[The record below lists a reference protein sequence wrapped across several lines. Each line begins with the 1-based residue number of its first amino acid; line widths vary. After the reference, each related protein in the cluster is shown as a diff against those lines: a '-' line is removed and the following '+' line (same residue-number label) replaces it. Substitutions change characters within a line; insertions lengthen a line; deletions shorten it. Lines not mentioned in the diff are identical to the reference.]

1 MLRLLSVAVLVPLVV
16 SCQTPPESTLQRARR
31 EGFVRVAYS
40 EEPPFSF
47 FDESTGRAGGESP
60 EAMRAVAEGLR
71 IENVRWVRLD
81 FGDLIPSLLQ
91 GRVDVVA
98 AGMFRTPEREERV
111 RFSTPTVCSAPALL
125 VPAGSSVTSIGDV
138 ARDTTLRLAVLD
150 GSVEHSAA
158 QELGIRRDRVLTVPD
173 LITGVVAVGEGSA
186 SAFAITLPTA
196 RQAVQNPR
204 AASLEIRRYDPPTQ
218 IRTMVAG
225 CSALAFRPQ
234 DTSLVDAA
242 NRALAAYVGGD
253 RHLSML
259 QRLGFNPEDLP
270 LPPAA
275 R

>member
-1 MLRLLSVAVLVPLVV
+1 MLRLLSIAVLVPPVV
-16 SCQTPPESTLQRARR
+16 SCQTPPESTLERVRR
-31 EGFVRVAYS
+31 EGFVRAAYS

-47 FDESTGRAGGESP
+47 FDESTGRVGGESP
-60 EAMRAVAEGLR
+60 EAMRAVAEELGV
-71 IENVRWVRLD
+71 ENVRWVRLD

-125 VPAGSSVTSIGDV
+125 VPAGSSVASIEDV

-158 QELGIRRDRVLTVPD
+158 QELGIRGDRLLAVPD
-173 LITGVVAVGEGSA
+173 LTTGVVAVDEGST
-186 SAFAITLPTA
+186 SALAISLPTA
-196 RQAVQNPR
+196 RRAVQNR
-204 AASLEIRRYDPPTQ
+204 HAASLEIRRYDPPPR
-218 IRTMVAG
+218 IRTVVAG

-234 DTSLVDAA
+234 DTSLADAA
-242 NRALAAYVGGD
+242 DRALAAYVGAT
-253 RHLSML
+253 RHVATLRL
-259 QRLGFNPEDLP
+259 LGFSREDLP
-270 LPPAA
+270 PPRAA